1 VSVGE
6 KEKWWEKIEV
16 SSNPQK
22 KERLVDNDTATYW
35 ESSGRSGTH
44 WVRLY
49 MKKGLVVRRMAIDV
63 NSSDSS
69 YMPQRVTVQGGSVPD
84 NVQDI
89 STVRSCTTIGQF

>member
-6 KEKWWEKIEV
+6 NEKWWEKIEV

-49 MKKGLVVRRMAIDV
+49 MKKGLVVR
-63 NSSDSS
+63 
-69 YMPQRVTVQGGSVPD
+69 
-84 NVQDI
+84 
-89 STVRSCTTIGQF
+89 